1 MKKSTVL
8 TVVAQ
13 CPSGEHVCI
22 TVLIVLVQILPS
34 AFLCGGLMFSL
45 VFPTY
50 GGLLPY
56 LKKMRVRFVSVNR
69 RLSICAL

>member
-1 MKKSTVL
+1 
-8 TVVAQ
+8 
-13 CPSGEHVCI
+13 
-22 TVLIVLVQILPS
+22 
-34 AFLCGGLMFSL
+34 MFSL

-69 RLSICAL
+69 RLSILYVPCDFAGDQSWVYRLTTSHPKSTGIGSSFLNEGKRY